1 MLIQDAEWG
10 SRRNLK
16 TPKNIFALPCPPLVC
31 LVVCA
36 AAWLAGTLGFAA
48 SPPPKPPDRPISWK
62 VVRGDPAAWKIE
74 PGHLECDVTNP
85 GPHWVVSSS
94 PVNGDYVIEASIGP
108 AFEKGE
114 GIFFS
119 ATPDLSSGYLFTPGV
134 STHLYKFSGSEFKL
148 VATWPLGYGTRSG
161 IHKIRILKKGA
172 TYSITMEG
180 RVLNTLT
187 SPGWDDTSKPPNE
200 PDGGYWGFA
209 FQAHTK
215 HQVSGMQAEQLP
227 AAELFPN
234 NPIVAQGPKGA
245 WDQLDTFP
253 AAAMKEGDKIY
264 LYYAADYQP
273 YPPGV
278 YTETLHRIGIATSS
292 NLHDWTKYEKNPVLG
307 PPLEGDL
314 MKFFDLP
321 PSASATLQG
330 GGGAVRLPNGH
341 YALTINILSN
351 LQWQGVWL
359 TEAAS
364 PWGPFHKVGR
374 DPILTIGSPE
384 AFDGEHIHLHGVIQK
399 PDGTYAMLYTAFNS
413 GMTGGKPGDRGGLA
427 TSKDMVHWTKYP
439 GNPVFAP
446 NEQLGAWDDLHVRPK
461 TVVRLKDWYYM
472 FYEGAHYD
480 NRDRWPDQVGMARSR
495 DLIHW
500 ERYQYNPIIPATT
513 ASHFGNYA
521 NIQPA
526 ALVSDDNLYVFYGC
540 LEASHPFGICGAKIP
555 QEVLDGWEKP

>member
-1 MLIQDAEWG
+1 MKRPPAFSYSSAIRKSAKAALGRSLI
-10 SRRNLK
+10 
-16 TPKNIFALPCPPLVC
+16 CMVVVC
-31 LVVCA
+31 LSG
-36 AAWLAGTLGFAA
+36 LAPGAGIVAETPA
-48 SPPPKPPDRPISWK
+48 PDKPLSWK
-62 VVRGDPAAWKIE
+62 VVRGDAAAWSIS
-74 PGHLECDVTNP
+74 PDRLECNVTSP
-85 GPHWVVSSS
+85 GPHWVISGS
-94 PVNGDYVIEASIGP
+94 PVYGDFVIEASIGP
-108 AFEKGE
+108 AFDKGE
-114 GIFFS
+114 GLFFS
-119 ATPDLSSGYLFTPGV
+119 ATRDLSAGYLFTPGV
-134 STHLYKFSGSEFKL
+134 STHLYEFSGSELKL
-148 VATWPLGYGTRSG
+148 ITTWPLGYGTRTG
-161 IHKIRILKKGA
+161 VHKIRILKKGA

-187 SPGWDDTSKPPNE
+187 SPGWEDTSKPPNE

-209 FQAHTK
+209 FEAHTK
-215 HQVSGMQAEQLP
+215 HVVSGTKVLQLP

-234 NPIVAQGPKGA
+234 NPVVAQGPKGA

-253 AAAMKEGDKIY
+253 AAALKEGSNTY
-264 LYYAADYQP
+264 LYYAADYKP

-292 NLHDWTKYEKNPVLG
+292 DLREWTKYERNPVLG

-321 PSASATLQG
+321 SSDSATLQG

-341 YALTINILSN
+341 YGLTINVLSN

-364 PWGPFHKVGR
+364 PWGPFRKVGH
-374 DPILTIGSPE
+374 DPILTLGSPGD
-384 AFDGEHIHLHGVIQK
+384 FDGEHIHLHGAIQK
-399 PDGTYAMLYTAFNS
+399 PDSTYAIVYTGFNS
-413 GMTGGKPGDRGGLA
+413 AIKNEKPGDRGGLA
-427 TSKDMVHWTKYP
+427 TSKDMIHWTKYS

-446 NEQLGAWDDLHVRPK
+446 NQLGTWDDLHVRPK

-495 DLIHW
+495 DLIQW
-500 ERYQYNPIIPATT
+500 ERYPYNPIIPATT

-526 ALVSDDNLYVFYGC
+526 ALVSDDTLYVFYGC
-540 LEASHPFGICGAKIP
+540 LEALHPFGICGAKIP
-555 QEVLDGWEKP
+555 SKVLERWQSPENAQE